1 MGRTGSVVAIGT
13 SLGLAILVSLRVA
26 AQEPAVGSLALIDA
40 AGDLVDVDTGEP
52 IEGPGYMDLTGLEV
66 SADGGQ
72 LAIRFDVA
80 DTVPAA
86 PDPLHTSVDYVL
98 NIDTDGDG
106 FQDYHVAVGSE
117 GGWQATLFDYDTVFE
132 TELGEAVVADRSL
145 GAIVLLS
152 ELGFPSEMR
161 FQGLMSGLDVP
172 DPVDDPLT
180 FTEWEDRAPD
190 GFDEWRAFGES
201 DAPSG
206 EEVAVPSGTPGASPG
221 TRAAAQRAALVTAR
235 HTGQGRARMPGHTGR
250 ISEATMRPA
259 RFTPIL
265 AVLLSMVTIGPAAA
279 QGTDV
284 DPGADVPPPISE
296 PEDLESAVVFI
307 EASGQFA
314 DPSGT
319 SDSASSGSGF
329 IISPDG
335 NIVTAN
341 HVVAG
346 ANVVWVEITG
356 RDMPV
361 NAIVL
366 GRSECDDLALLDV
379 PLDGLPYLAWSDTP
393 PVAGLPVVAVGFPDG
408 DRRFFRARGQINRE
422 PGPGVT
428 NWASIEEE
436 IEHDATT
443 APGASGGPLVDGS
456 TRVAGVHY
464 AGLNNRSYAIAA
476 HEAMSVLERFADD
489 ASPGSI
495 LTIGLNGEA
504 FAATDTMPAGVF
516 VHSVERGSPA
526 AQAGI
531 KAGDLI
537 TTLNGVPLAEDG
549 TMSAYCAVL
558 RSTRP
563 SSVLDVEIFR
573 PDGAFL
579 TGQVNGTP
587 LVDSGTI
594 PFDDTEPVGSGA
606 PVGPGDARVLA
617 SIPEDI
623 RPTCEE
629 SPPEDWPRE
638 AIASVK
644 CFPGS
649 GVDVIWYDLFGTA
662 DAMDEYYFAVVTENG
677 QTRSSGG
684 PCNKKPGE
692 VTFDVGEQSAGRLV
706 CYRRDDS
713 VWFVWKTNPLLT
725 VSTAARSGDNQRPI
739 YDFWTTAGPLF

>member
-1 MGRTGSVVAIGT
+1 MWRTRCQQRPTRSI
-13 SLGLAILVSLRVA
+13 
-26 AQEPAVGSLALIDA
+26 
-40 AGDLVDVDTGEP
+40 
-52 IEGPGYMDLTGLEV
+52 
-66 SADGGQ
+66 
-72 LAIRFDVA
+72 
-80 DTVPAA
+80 
-86 PDPLHTSVDYVL
+86 TSVDYVL

-172 DPVDDPLT
+172 DPVDDPAHLHRVGGPRSG
-180 FTEWEDRAPD
+180 WLRRVAGIRGVGRAIGRGGRGP
-190 GFDEWRAFGES
+190 ER
-201 DAPSG
+201 DAG
-206 EEVAVPSGTPGASPG
+206 RVARPRRPARRPRDSAAS
-221 TRAAAQRAALVTAR
+221 
-235 HTGQGRARMPGHTGR
+235 GQGRARMPGHRGR

-319 SDSASSGSGF
+319 SDSTSSGSGF

-516 VHSVERGSPA
+516 VRSVERGIPR
-526 AQAGI
+526 GPR
-531 KAGDLI
+531 GHRGRRPDHR
-537 TTLNGVPLAEDG
+537 
-549 TMSAYCAVL
+549 
-558 RSTRP
+558 RSTACP
-563 SSVLDVEIFR
+563 
-573 PDGAFL
+573 
-579 TGQVNGTP
+579 
-587 LVDSGTI
+587 
-594 PFDDTEPVGSGA
+594 
-606 PVGPGDARVLA
+606 
-617 SIPEDI
+617 
-623 RPTCEE
+623 
-629 SPPEDWPRE
+629 WPRT
-638 AIASVK
+638 ARCRPIAP
-644 CFPGS
+644 CC
-649 GVDVIWYDLFGTA
+649 A
-662 DAMDEYYFAVVTENG
+662 RRG
-677 QTRSSGG
+677 QAPCSTSRSSG
-684 PCNKKPGE
+684 
-692 VTFDVGEQSAGRLV
+692 RM
-706 CYRRDDS
+706 
-713 VWFVWKTNPLLT
+713 
-725 VSTAARSGDNQRPI
+725 ARS
-739 YDFWTTAGPLF
+739 